1 MSEEIIKALDA
12 LGEKFGIAINRTSE
26 NVMPYL
32 QQLCNKYVTY
42 EIATSVV
49 WLLVAICSL
58 FIGKYL
64 IEKSKQYWK
73 KYEYE
78 EEENKYSDF
87 DIIAI
92 VFRML
97 AGCVIIVGIIVILCQ
112 IFDIVTCV
120 TFPEKMLIEEM
131 QSIYKTLQS

>member
-1 MSEEIIKALDA
+1 MSEEIIKVLDA
-12 LGEKFGIAINRTSE
+12 LGEKFGIAINRASE

-49 WLLVAICSL
+49 WLLVGICSL

-64 IEKSKQYWK
+64 IEKAKQYWK

-112 IFDIVTCV
+112 TFDIVTCV

>member
-1 MSEEIIKALDA
+1 MSEEIIKVLDA
-12 LGEKFGIAINRTSE
+12 LGEKFGIAINWTSE

-32 QQLCNKYVTY
+32 QQLCSKYITY

-49 WLLVAICSL
+49 WLLIGICLL

-64 IEKSKQYWK
+64 IEKAKQYWK
-73 KYEYE
+73 QYE
-78 EEENKYSDF
+78 EEDAYSDL
-87 DIIAI
+87 DTMTIIYGI
-92 VFRML
+92 L
-97 AGCVIIVGIIVILCQ
+97 AVNVILVGIILILHQ
-112 IFDIVTCV
+112 TMDIVTCV

>member
-1 MSEEIIKALDA
+1 MSEEIIKVLDA
-12 LGEKFGIAINRTSE
+12 LGEKFGIAINWTSE

-32 QQLCNKYVTY
+32 QQLCSKYITY

-49 WLLVAICSL
+49 WLLIGICLL

-64 IEKSKQYWK
+64 IEKAKQYWK
-73 KYEYE
+73 QYE
-78 EEENKYSDF
+78 EEDAYSDL
-87 DIIAI
+87 DAMTIIYGI
-92 VFRML
+92 L
-97 AGCVIIVGIIVILCQ
+97 AVNVILVGIILILHQ
-112 IFDIVTCV
+112 TIDIVTCV

>member
-1 MSEEIIKALDA
+1 MSEEIIKVLDA
-12 LGEKFGIAINRTSE
+12 LGEKFGIAINWTSE

-32 QQLCNKYVTY
+32 QQLCSKYITY

-49 WLLVAICSL
+49 WLLIGICLL

-64 IEKSKQYWK
+64 IEKTKQYWK
-73 KYEYE
+73 MYE
-78 EEENKYSDF
+78 EKENSDF
-87 DIIAI
+87 DMIAI
-92 VFRML
+92 VFGML

-112 IFDIVTCV
+112 TMDIVTCV

-131 QSIYKTLQS
+131 QLIYKTLQS

>member
-1 MSEEIIKALDA
+1 MSEEIIKVLDA
-12 LGEKFGIAINRTSE
+12 LEEKFGIAINWTSE

-32 QQLCNKYVTY
+32 QQLCRKYITY

-49 WLLVAICSL
+49 WLLVGICSL
-58 FIGKYL
+58 FVGKYL
-64 IEKSKQYWK
+64 IEKTKQYWK
-73 KYEYE
+73 KYKEDVR
-78 EEENKYSDF
+78 SDF
-87 DIIAI
+87 DIMAN
-92 VFRML
+92 VFGML

-112 IFDIVTCV
+112 TMDITTCV

>member
-1 MSEEIIKALDA
+1 MSEEIIKVLDA
-12 LGEKFGIAINRTSE
+12 LGEKFGVAINWTSE

-32 QQLCNKYVTY
+32 QQLCRKYITY

-49 WLLVAICSL
+49 WLLVGICSL
-58 FIGKYL
+58 FVGKYL
-64 IEKSKQYWK
+64 IEKTKQYWK
-73 KYEYE
+73 KYEE
-78 EEENKYSDF
+78 DVRSDF
-87 DIIAI
+87 DIMAT
-92 VFRML
+92 VFGML

-112 IFDIVTCV
+112 TMDIVTCV

>member
-1 MSEEIIKALDA
+1 MSEEIIKVLDA
-12 LGEKFGIAINRTSE
+12 LGEKFGIAINWTSE

-32 QQLCNKYVTY
+32 QQLCNKYITY

-49 WLLVAICSL
+49 LLLLGVFLL

-64 IEKSKQYWK
+64 IEKTKQYWK
-73 KYEYE
+73 KYEE
-78 EEENKYSDF
+78 ESEYSDF
-87 DIIAI
+87 DIIAT
-92 VFRML
+92 VFGML

-112 IFDIVTCV
+112 TFDIITCV

>member
-1 MSEEIIKALDA
+1 MSEEIIKVLDA
-12 LGEKFGIAINRTSE
+12 LGEKFGIAINWTSE

-32 QQLCNKYVTY
+32 QQLCRKYITY

-49 WLLVAICSL
+49 WLLIGICLL

-64 IEKSKQYWK
+64 IEKAKQYWK
-73 KYEYE
+73 RYE
-78 EEENKYSDF
+78 EEEDSDF
-87 DIIAI
+87 NIMAII
-92 VFRML
+92 FRTL

-112 IFDIVTCV
+112 MMDIVTCV

-131 QSIYKTLQS
+131 QSFYRRLTIKIK